1 MSFPGFARCAALVL
15 AIGCAAGAARAE
27 TAKVAILHTNDF
39 HGRLDRAEGVIE
51 TVRALRASH
60 PASLLLDAGDA
71 FESKLPG
78 AVETGGRAMVDYMN
92 RAGYDGW
99 TFGDNEFVEFRL
111 DDVLANVRRLAFPT
125 LSANLR
131 VKGEPIA
138 LPFFVYERAG
148 ATLAV
153 IGVYG
158 DHKALSRYGV
168 EELSSKQTV
177 RDYVAVLKHKV
188 DCIVLLSHAG
198 SKRERGY
205 AEAIPGID
213 VIVGGSTHA
222 AREPELVNG
231 AVIVR
236 AAARGTAVGLLELEI
251 DTEADRV
258 AHWRFERVATRPAEA
273 PPAAARG
280 AGPREA
286 EQPLR

>member
-1 MSFPGFARCAALVL
+1 MKHVGLASCAALAL
-15 AIGCAAGAARAE
+15 AVGLSGAPARAQV
-27 TAKVAILHTNDF
+27 AKLAILHTNDF
-39 HGRLDRAEGVIE
+39 HGRLDRAERVIE

-71 FESKLPG
+71 FESQVAG
-78 AVETGGRAMVDYMN
+78 AIESGGREMVDYMN
-92 RAGYDGW
+92 RVGYDGW
-99 TFGDNEFVEFRL
+99 TFGDNEFVGFRL
-111 DDVLANVRRLAFPT
+111 EDVLANVRRFAFPT

-131 VKGEPIA
+131 VKGEAIA

-148 ATLAV
+148 ATVAV

-158 DHKALSRYGV
+158 DHKALARYGV

-198 SKRERGY
+198 AKREHGY

-222 AREPELVNG
+222 AREPEVVNG
-231 AVIVR
+231 ALIVR
-236 AAARGTAVGLLELEI
+236 AAAHGAAVGLLELEI
-251 DTEADRV
+251 DTESDRIER
-258 AHWRFERVATRPAEA
+258 WRFERVSTRPAAA
-273 PPAAARG
+273 PPQDARAAR
-280 AGPREA
+280 
-286 EQPLR
+286 